1 MKKEDV
7 PKSNTGTRVGIST
20 GTDAA
25 LFVVTKEPAW
35 IGVGAA

>member
-1 MKKEDV
+1 MKKENV
-7 PKSNTGTRVGIST
+7 PKSNTGTRVGIGT